1 MIYDWIE
8 DNLQLYFEENEL
20 TEKEKEQLTLFENFE
35 YIGKKRTVDG
45 ESFFVYQ
52 MKNIKD
58 EYIKEFI
65 TGILENIER
74 NQNGVSI
81 SQIFKKVEDT
91 FKYGRLPVEEEKLRG
106 DLGEILF
113 LHFLEK
119 NGVNWESYYAANENN
134 LFDIQTNTM
143 NIEIKS
149 FCSTKKT
156 IKTSWN
162 QLIPGDNKE
171 RFYIVIEIQKSRN
184 EKNIK
189 ELLDSL
195 KYQNESTQ
203 LMRDYW
209 EKFPSDF
216 LNSMTGDETNKI
228 CFLKNSIL
236 PKISIT
242 PTACFVN
249 AHIELNISSA
259 LDTPLNDVSFSSM
272 EELEE
277 ILKNK

>member
-1 MIYDWIE
+1 
-8 DNLQLYFEENEL
+8 LQLYFEENEL

-119 NGVNWESYYAANENN
+119 NGVN
-134 LFDIQTNTM
+134 
-143 NIEIKS
+143 
-149 FCSTKKT
+149 
-156 IKTSWN
+156 
-162 QLIPGDNKE
+162 
-171 RFYIVIEIQKSRN
+171 
-184 EKNIK
+184 
-189 ELLDSL
+189 
-195 KYQNESTQ
+195 
-203 LMRDYW
+203 
-209 EKFPSDF
+209 
-216 LNSMTGDETNKI
+216 
-228 CFLKNSIL
+228 
-236 PKISIT
+236 
-242 PTACFVN
+242 
-249 AHIELNISSA
+249 
-259 LDTPLNDVSFSSM
+259 
-272 EELEE
+272 
-277 ILKNK
+277 